1 MALLC
6 NPGLVPTSCSAGAD
20 LSYHL
25 ERQETVSRT
34 GLVTNCLPPYPSQ
47 EQAEL
52 KIRGRELKAKEEQL
66 ARDRE
71 LLDEAW
77 HELRL
82 EKEKVKGAALRI
94 RQREEE
100 IKSVNKVSGAPELR
114 FAAAHGLAA
123 KPGHH
128 TPPEVVHPS
137 PVLGGE

>member
-1 MALLC
+1 M
-6 NPGLVPTSCSAGAD
+6 
-20 LSYHL
+20 
-25 ERQETVSRT
+25 
-34 GLVTNCLPPYPSQ
+34 
-47 EQAEL
+47 
-52 KIRGRELKAKEEQL
+52 RGRELKAREEQL

-100 IKSVNKVSGAPELR
+100 IKNMNKVGGAPELR
-114 FAAAHGLAA
+114 CTAAHRLAA

-128 TPPEVVHPS
+128 TPPEAVHPI